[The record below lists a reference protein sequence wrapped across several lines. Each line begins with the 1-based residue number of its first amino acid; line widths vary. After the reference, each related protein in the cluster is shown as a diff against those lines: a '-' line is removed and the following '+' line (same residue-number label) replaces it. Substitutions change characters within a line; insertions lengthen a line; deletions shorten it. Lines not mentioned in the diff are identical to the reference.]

1 MHIRT
6 QRERLIQ
13 ALAKVG
19 GVVERRLTIPIL
31 GNIHIHAD
39 ADFITLT
46 GTDREVEIRTRL
58 AATILEPGD
67 ITVPSRKFID
77 ICRALPD
84 DVEIGFKVQ
93 SQRAAITAGR
103 SRFNLS
109 TLPASDF
116 PLMESNSGDKSIE
129 IKRGVL
135 KELVD
140 KTAFAMANQD
150 VRYYL
155 NGLFLKVESRGIT
168 AVATD
173 GHRLAKIEAP
183 IDLPLEEILQIIIPR
198 KTVLELSR
206 LLESGNE
213 MVQMDMSDR
222 TLGLVM
228 GDTFLTSKLVDG
240 RYPEYERVIP
250 LMADKLAILERDDL
264 KQSLLRTSIL
274 SNEKYK
280 GIRLTFLANELTIQ
294 AHNPEQEEAEE
305 LMEIEYQDEPVTIG
319 FNVGY
324 LLDVLSVIDESRV
337 EVRLVDSNS
346 SALLRG
352 AGRDDQT
359 YVVMPMLL

>member
-1 MHIRT
+1 
-6 QRERLIQ
+6 
-13 ALAKVG
+13 
-19 GVVERRLTIPIL
+19 
-31 GNIHIHAD
+31 
-39 ADFITLT
+39 
-46 GTDREVEIRTRL
+46 
-58 AATILEPGD
+58 
-67 ITVPSRKFID
+67 
-77 ICRALPD
+77 
-84 DVEIGFKVQ
+84 
-93 SQRAAITAGR
+93 
-103 SRFNLS
+103 
-109 TLPASDF
+109 
-116 PLMESNSGDKSIE
+116 
-129 IKRGVL
+129 
-135 KELVD
+135 
-140 KTAFAMANQD
+140 
-150 VRYYL
+150 
-155 NGLFLKVESRGIT
+155 
-168 AVATD
+168 
-173 GHRLAKIEAP
+173 
-183 IDLPLEEILQIIIPR
+183 
-198 KTVLELSR
+198 
-206 LLESGNE
+206 

-228 GDTFLTSKLVDG
+228 GDTILTSKLVDG

-337 EVRLVDSNS
+337 EVKLVDSNS

>member
-1 MHIRT
+1 
-6 QRERLIQ
+6 
-13 ALAKVG
+13 
-19 GVVERRLTIPIL
+19 
-31 GNIHIHAD
+31 
-39 ADFITLT
+39 
-46 GTDREVEIRTRL
+46 
-58 AATILEPGD
+58 
-67 ITVPSRKFID
+67 
-77 ICRALPD
+77 
-84 DVEIGFKVQ
+84 
-93 SQRAAITAGR
+93 
-103 SRFNLS
+103 
-109 TLPASDF
+109 
-116 PLMESNSGDKSIE
+116 
-129 IKRGVL
+129 
-135 KELVD
+135 
-140 KTAFAMANQD
+140 
-150 VRYYL
+150 
-155 NGLFLKVESRGIT
+155 VESRGIT

-183 IDLPLEEILQIIIPR
+183 IDLPLDEILQIIIPR

-213 MVQMDMSDR
+213 MVQMDLSDR
-222 TLGLVM
+222 TLCLVM
-228 GDTFLTSKLVDG
+228 GDTVLTSKLVDG

-305 LMEIEYQDEPVTIG
+305 LMEIEYQDEPLTIG

-324 LLDVLSVIDESRV
+324 LLDVLSVIDEPRV
-337 EVRLVDSNS
+337 EFRLVDSNS

>member
-1 MHIRT
+1 
-6 QRERLIQ
+6 
-13 ALAKVG
+13 
-19 GVVERRLTIPIL
+19 
-31 GNIHIHAD
+31 
-39 ADFITLT
+39 
-46 GTDREVEIRTRL
+46 
-58 AATILEPGD
+58 
-67 ITVPSRKFID
+67 
-77 ICRALPD
+77 
-84 DVEIGFKVQ
+84 
-93 SQRAAITAGR
+93 
-103 SRFNLS
+103 
-109 TLPASDF
+109 
-116 PLMESNSGDKSIE
+116 
-129 IKRGVL
+129 
-135 KELVD
+135 
-140 KTAFAMANQD
+140 
-150 VRYYL
+150 
-155 NGLFLKVESRGIT
+155 
-168 AVATD
+168 
-173 GHRLAKIEAP
+173 
-183 IDLPLEEILQIIIPR
+183 
-198 KTVLELSR
+198 
-206 LLESGNE
+206 

>member
-1 MHIRT
+1 
-6 QRERLIQ
+6 
-13 ALAKVG
+13 
-19 GVVERRLTIPIL
+19 
-31 GNIHIHAD
+31 
-39 ADFITLT
+39 
-46 GTDREVEIRTRL
+46 
-58 AATILEPGD
+58 
-67 ITVPSRKFID
+67 
-77 ICRALPD
+77 
-84 DVEIGFKVQ
+84 
-93 SQRAAITAGR
+93 
-103 SRFNLS
+103 
-109 TLPASDF
+109 
-116 PLMESNSGDKSIE
+116 
-129 IKRGVL
+129 
-135 KELVD
+135 
-140 KTAFAMANQD
+140 
-150 VRYYL
+150 
-155 NGLFLKVESRGIT
+155 VESRGIT

-206 LLESGNE
+206 LLDSGNE

-222 TLGLVM
+222 TLRLVI
-228 GDTFLTSKLVDG
+228 GDTVLTSKLVDG

-250 LMADKLAILERDDL
+250 IMADKLAILERDDL

-305 LMEIEYQDEPVTIG
+305 LMEIEYQDEPLTIG

>member
-1 MHIRT
+1 
-6 QRERLIQ
+6 
-13 ALAKVG
+13 
-19 GVVERRLTIPIL
+19 
-31 GNIHIHAD
+31 
-39 ADFITLT
+39 
-46 GTDREVEIRTRL
+46 
-58 AATILEPGD
+58 
-67 ITVPSRKFID
+67 
-77 ICRALPD
+77 
-84 DVEIGFKVQ
+84 
-93 SQRAAITAGR
+93 
-103 SRFNLS
+103 
-109 TLPASDF
+109 
-116 PLMESNSGDKSIE
+116 
-129 IKRGVL
+129 
-135 KELVD
+135 
-140 KTAFAMANQD
+140 
-150 VRYYL
+150 
-155 NGLFLKVESRGIT
+155 VESRGIT

-228 GDTFLTSKLVDG
+228 GDTILTSKLVDG

-337 EVRLVDSNS
+337 EVKLVDSNS